1 MINPKSTFDPAALPA
16 EYMSNFEKE
25 CSAPAASKSHFLYPG
40 QMFVSRE
47 AVAIS
52 TILGS
57 CAAVCLWDQRKKI
70 GGMNHYLLPE
80 GPDNSPNPYR
90 YGNYANEALLNKL
103 LALGCEIKNLQGK
116 IFGGASAFAMDP
128 ENSLGAQNVKLA
140 EEFLQKSRIPVL
152 LTDVSGKRGRRL
164 TFRTDDGTTSLKIFD
179 KV

>member
-1 MINPKSTFDPAALPA
+1 MINSKPGFDPAALPA

-25 CSAPAASKSHFLYPG
+25 CSAPAPAKTHFLYPG
-40 QMFVSRE
+40 QVFVSKE
-47 AVAIS
+47 PVIIS

-57 CAAVCLWDQRKKI
+57 CAAICLWDRKKKI

-80 GPDNSPNPYR
+80 GEENSPNPYR

-103 LALGCEIKNLQGK
+103 LSLGCEQRDLQAK
-116 IFGGASAFAMDP
+116 VFGGASAFAADLD
-128 ENSLGAQNVKLA
+128 NSLGAQNIKLA
-140 EEFLQKSRIPVL
+140 EEFLQKSHIPVL

-164 TFRTDDGTTSLKIFD
+164 AFHTEDGSTSLKIFD